1 MRLFFEDPKGR
12 RLALD
17 TDRREWAAD
26 YANDKTEI
34 RSDHS
39 FIKVSE
45 PEDLET
51 IEREAD
57 FCAWSYG
64 DTWTNHGRGA
74 GFSVYSEYLREL
86 TQYSERVDA
95 GKTYKNEAAYI
106 RALSERVK
114 AADEEGY
121 FTPLQREILAKICED
136 LEESI
141 TLYGKNQDGNGTDPE
156 EGPEPIPF

>member
-1 MRLFFEDPKGR
+1 MRLFFEDPEGR

-17 TDRREWAAD
+17 TDRQEWAAD

-39 FIKVSE
+39 FINVSSSQ
-45 PEDLET
+45 DLEK

-95 GKTYKNEAAYI
+95 GKAYKSEAGYI
-106 RALSERVK
+106 QALSERVK
-114 AADEEGY
+114 AANEEGY

-141 TLYGKNQDGNGTDPE
+141 ELYGNKTEDRGGDPE
-156 EGPEPIPF
+156 EGPELIPF